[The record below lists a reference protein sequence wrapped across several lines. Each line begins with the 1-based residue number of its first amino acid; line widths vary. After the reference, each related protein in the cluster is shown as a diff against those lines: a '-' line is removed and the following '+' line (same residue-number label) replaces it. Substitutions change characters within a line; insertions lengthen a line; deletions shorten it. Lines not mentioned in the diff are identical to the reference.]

1 MLTRV
6 ITLVVL
12 ASMHTSLYLHVV
24 YAYYLEYSRTIGFTG
39 VALFIVFDDPM
50 TTDSPK
56 TFSPFPHSK
65 DI

>member
-1 MLTRV
+1 
-6 ITLVVL
+6 
-12 ASMHTSLYLHVV
+12 MHTSLYLHVL